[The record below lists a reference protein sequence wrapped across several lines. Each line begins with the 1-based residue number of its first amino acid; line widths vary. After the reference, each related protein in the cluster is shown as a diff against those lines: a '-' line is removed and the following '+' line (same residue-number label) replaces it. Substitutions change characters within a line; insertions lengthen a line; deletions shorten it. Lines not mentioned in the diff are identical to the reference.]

1 MPLTAAYSVPLVS
14 PLYPSPPPWRYRDCS
29 LAVIPF
35 RTAPGVTRR
44 LVPEPLVPNA
54 EDLMLMM
61 VGPMHNHALGSTTEA
76 FIAVP
81 SSFGELVGNYAVLV
95 YLEDDACVTSGR
107 EIWGWPKKEARFRFS
122 EDDLRVSATAERG
135 GAELFRLG
143 LELGDEAGPE
153 DLALSPT
160 WFNFKLIPA
169 VAAGAPPAVMQLTA
183 TTFENVMVHEAR
195 RGTPAL
201 TFGNGSAD
209 PLADLLPVQELLGG
223 VYLRRFQFD
232 LLLGEVLHDY
242 LAPDQAPSLVGTAA
256 VGA

>member
-1 MPLTAAYSVPLVS
+1 MSLTAAYSIPLAS

-35 RTAPGVTRR
+35 RTAAGVTRR

-54 EDLMLMM
+54 DDLVLMM

-81 SSFGELVGNYAVLV
+81 SSVGDLVGNYAVLL
-95 YLEDDACVTSGR
+95 YLEDDSCVTSGR

-122 EDDLRVSATAERG
+122 ETNASVSASAERH

-143 LELGDEAGPE
+143 LELGEDAGPE

-183 TTFENVMVHEAR
+183 TTFENVAVHEAR

-201 TFGNGSAD
+201 AFGNGPAD
-209 PLADLLPVQELLGG
+209 PLADLLPVEELLGG
-223 VYLRRFQFD
+223 VYLRRFQLD
-232 LLLGEVLHDY
+232 LLLGEVVHDY
-242 LAPDQAPSLVGTAA
+242 LAPSQAPSLVGAA
-256 VGA
+256 VGG